1 MYGNV
6 PYSLIGVIPGPP
18 LKQEG
23 VGDDR
28 AVRLFVYLWNR
39 KYATASSPGNKE
51 YRVKTFWQ
59 DHDFGRYPEVGIRE
73 SLFEEGL
80 NDDKT
85 FPKGIEVAAIDLVD
99 EWNKRVVNDEITLT
113 EWQEIVTRIG
123 WVGVNIVKDSPFQM
137 EY

>member
-23 VGDDR
+23 VEDDR
-28 AVRLFVYLWNR
+28 AVRLFVYLWNA
-39 KYATASSPGNKE
+39 KYAEKD

-73 SLFEEGL
+73 SRFEEGL
-80 NDDKT
+80 GDDKT
-85 FPKGIEVAAIDLVD
+85 FPEGIEQAAIQLADD
-99 EWNKRVVNDEITLT
+99 WNKRVIGGDVSQTEWDEIRNHL
-113 EWQEIVTRIG
+113 G
-123 WVGVNIVKDSPFQM
+123 VGGANINYSNNPFQM

>member
-28 AVRLFVYLWNR
+28 AVRLFVYLWNQ
-39 KYATASSPGNKE
+39 KYPDYKV
-51 YRVKTFWQ
+51 RTFWQ
-59 DHDFGRYPEVGIRE
+59 DHDFGRYPEVGINE
-73 SLFEEGL
+73 AKFEEGL
-80 NDDKT
+80 GDDKT
-85 FPKGIEVAAIDLVD
+85 FSSGIEQAAIEMVD
-99 EWNKRVVNDEITLT
+99 SWNKRVTDDEISLT
-113 EWQEIVTRIG
+113 EWQEIITRVG
-123 WVGVNIVKDSPFQM
+123 WVGINLVKDSPFQM